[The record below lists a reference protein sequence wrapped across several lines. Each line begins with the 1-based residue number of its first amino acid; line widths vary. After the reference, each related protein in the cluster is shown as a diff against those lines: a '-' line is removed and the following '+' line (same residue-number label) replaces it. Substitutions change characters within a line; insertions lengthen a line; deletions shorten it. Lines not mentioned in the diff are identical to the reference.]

1 MKLNDYPPAI
11 AKLQRQILKLDQ
23 EITQYQ
29 ETLAV
34 LGLELEKLVLAD
46 SSLTNDTK
54 RKARRLEL
62 QQSDI
67 DYCRA
72 ANDLKEAQAKREA
85 LDIDLLLL
93 RNQFS
98 VLKLEERRAIA
109 TLELHA
115 STAA

>member
-1 MKLNDYPPAI
+1 MKLNDYPQAI
-11 AKLQRQILKLDQ
+11 AKLQRQILDLDQ
-23 EITQYQ
+23 ELIMLQ
-29 ETLAV
+29 ESLSI
-34 LGLELEKLVLAD
+34 LGVEIEKQIVAD
-46 SSLTNDTK
+46 AALTNDTK

-62 QQSDI
+62 QQSDP
-67 DYCRA
+67 DYANA
-72 ANDLKEAQAKREA
+72 ARELTVAQIERER

-109 TLELHA
+109 TMELHA